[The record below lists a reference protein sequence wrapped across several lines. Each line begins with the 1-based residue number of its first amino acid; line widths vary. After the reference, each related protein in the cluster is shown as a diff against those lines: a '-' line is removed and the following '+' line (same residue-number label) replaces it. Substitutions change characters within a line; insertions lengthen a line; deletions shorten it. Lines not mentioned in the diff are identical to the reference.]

1 MSKTLWLSK
10 NLSRV
15 AKGTEGFEVDGETVH
30 ECLDDLIS
38 IVPGM
43 KDTLF
48 YQSALNRAVEVR
60 VNKKIIDE
68 GERLTKSVKD
78 GDEIRV
84 TFKGH

>member
-15 AKGTEGFEVDGETVH
+15 ARGREGFEVDGDSVGD
-30 ECLDDLIS
+30 CINDLIS
-38 IVPGM
+38 IVPAM

-48 YQSALNRAVEVR
+48 YQSALNRAVEVQ
-60 VNKKIIDE
+60 VNKRVIDE
-68 GERLTKSVKD
+68 GDRLTKSVKD

-84 TFKGH
+84 MFKGH